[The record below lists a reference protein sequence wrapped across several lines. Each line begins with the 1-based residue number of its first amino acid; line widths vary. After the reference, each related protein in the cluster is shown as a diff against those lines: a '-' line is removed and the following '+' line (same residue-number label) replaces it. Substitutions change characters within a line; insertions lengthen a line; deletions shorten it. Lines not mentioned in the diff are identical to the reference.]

1 MTLPLRYHGYKLE
14 YVFDGSLYEGEVIE
28 LDLFVKAYSLDQL
41 EINFKTE
48 VDGYLN
54 N

>member
-1 MTLPLRYHGYKLE
+1 MTLPLVYHGFKLE
-14 YVFDGSLYEGEVIE
+14 YVFDGSLYEGEVIG

-41 EINFKTE
+41 ETNFKTE